1 MSNGDRDPIAWLEL
15 LPIHLND
22 EASWWYDVQSG
33 EVKASWDLLTKGLL
47 AKFQEK
53 ESYQLLM
60 GELNVIRQK
69 DGEKLREYSTRI
81 KELKERIV
89 RSQRRTAEADGV
101 AELDQAELDVTLASI
116 DSTVLKNFIQGLATL
131 LWDIV
136 SWKQPQSFEA
146 AFALAHK
153 NETILADLSQP
164 GPWS

>member
-1 MSNGDRDPIAWLEL
+1 
-15 LPIHLND
+15 
-22 EASWWYDVQSG
+22 
-33 EVKASWDLLTKGLL
+33 L

-131 LWDIV
+131 L
-136 SWKQPQSFEA
+136 
-146 AFALAHK
+146 
-153 NETILADLSQP
+153 
-164 GPWS
+164 

>member
-1 MSNGDRDPIAWLEL
+1 
-15 LPIHLND
+15 
-22 EASWWYDVQSG
+22 
-33 EVKASWDLLTKGLL
+33 
-47 AKFQEK
+47 
-53 ESYQLLM
+53 M

-131 LWDIV
+131 L
-136 SWKQPQSFEA
+136 
-146 AFALAHK
+146 
-153 NETILADLSQP
+153 
-164 GPWS
+164 